1 MDATSATF
9 IDSKKQVFS
18 VELVGYERT
27 YPAIS
32 NLFKDIKPL
41 NDGEL
46 WFGFNHFARN
56 EFDLALLSVNDRG
69 VGEYTN
75 AALDDFKD
83 ILQKQGYDSIIFN
96 DFQVSV
102 FNPNQ
107 IKEVKNTGSW
117 TDSAGNITSTK
128 PKDKSATHSFFNEQS
143 PNILMSNDIV
153 GGAVLGGALNG
164 IETDENG
171 NIIGFSPSKFV
182 AGFLG
187 GVGASKGVK
196 ILLADKKI
204 KANAEKFA
212 IMQRLKAKKDNVMKY
227 NTFKKIDDSQKYG
240 SKMKLI
246 GKENLNADILAYSL
260 AKGKRFAVNKLD
272 SAVAK
277 ALNFKYPNDV
287 RRTIQP
293 DEVIHT
299 LTRHGENSQLV
310 KHSGQK
316 PVTLDDIAKYQDY
329 ADSADK
335 KGLNIDKQGN
345 QVLVSFQ
352 RLDNEFY
359 IVVEQ
364 IRRVQNELGFKNMY
378 FGKGAFDESKLGKI
392 ISLPA
397 SS

>member
-1 MDATSATF
+1 M
-9 IDSKKQVFS
+9 
-18 VELVGYERT
+18 
-27 YPAIS
+27 
-32 NLFKDIKPL
+32 
-41 NDGEL
+41 
-46 WFGFNHFARN
+46 
-56 EFDLALLSVNDRG
+56 
-69 VGEYTN
+69 
-75 AALDDFKD
+75 
-83 ILQKQGYDSIIFN
+83 
-96 DFQVSV
+96 
-102 FNPNQ
+102 
-107 IKEVKNTGSW
+107 
-117 TDSAGNITSTK
+117 
-128 PKDKSATHSFFNEQS
+128 
-143 PNILMSNDIV
+143 
-153 GGAVLGGALNG
+153 
-164 IETDENG
+164 
-171 NIIGFSPSKFV
+171 
-182 AGFLG
+182 G

-196 ILLADKKI
+196 FLLADKKI

-260 AKGKRFAVNKLD
+260 AKGKRFAINKLN

-277 ALNFKYPNDV
+277 ALNFKYPDDV

-299 LTRHGENSQLV
+299 LTRHGENSPLV
-310 KHSGQK
+310 QKSGQK
-316 PVTLDDIAKYQDY
+316 PVTLDDIARYQDY

-359 IVVEQ
+359 VVVEQ
-364 IRRVQNELGFKNMY
+364 IRRAQNELGFKNMY
-378 FGKGAFDESKLGKI
+378 FGKGAFDESKLGEI